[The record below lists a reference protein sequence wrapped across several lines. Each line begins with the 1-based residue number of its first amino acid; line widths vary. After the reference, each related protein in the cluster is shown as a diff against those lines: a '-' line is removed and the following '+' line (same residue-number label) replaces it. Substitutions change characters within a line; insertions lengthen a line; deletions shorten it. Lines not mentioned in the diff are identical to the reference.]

1 MGGIMTNRELLMQG
15 AAQLGLDMSEK
26 TADRF
31 ETYARLLV
39 EWNKKINLTAIT
51 EGKDIVTKHFLDSLT
66 LPACCGLDMENASMI
81 DVGTGAGF
89 PGLAVKLQCPSVRLT
104 LLDSLAKRLKFLEAV
119 AADVGAQDVAFCH
132 ARAEDGGQDRK
143 LREQFDIATARAV
156 ANLSV
161 LAEYCLPFVKVGGVF
176 AALKGPMAEEELQ
189 SAAGAIETLGGK
201 LRTVQD
207 VTIPFA
213 QLSHKI
219 VLIDKVRPTPKQYPR
234 KAGTPAK
241 KPLA

>member
-1 MGGIMTNRELLMQG
+1 MTNRELLLQG
-15 AAQLGLDMSEK
+15 AAELGLDMQEE
-26 TADRF
+26 TAERF

-39 EWNKKINLTAIT
+39 EWNEKMNLTAIT
-51 EGKDIVTKHFLDSLT
+51 EDREIVTKHFLDSLT
-66 LPACCGLDMENASMI
+66 LLSCGLNMDNARMI

-89 PGLAVKLQCPSVRLT
+89 PGLAVKLQCPSLRLT
-104 LLDSLAKRLKFLEAV
+104 LLDSLAKRLKFLEA
-119 AADVGAQDVAFCH
+119 AAAEVGAKDVVFCH
-132 ARAEDGGQDRK
+132 ARAEDGGQDK
-143 LREQFDIATARAV
+143 TLREQFDIATARAV

-189 SAAGAIETLGGK
+189 SAAGAVEKLGGK
-201 LRTVQD
+201 LREVRD

>member
-1 MGGIMTNRELLMQG
+1 MTNRELLLQG
-15 AAQLGLDMSEK
+15 AAELGLDMQEK
-26 TADRF
+26 TAERF

-39 EWNKKINLTAIT
+39 EWNEKMNLTAIT
-51 EGKDIVTKHFLDSLT
+51 EDREIVTKHFLDSLT
-66 LPACCGLDMENASMI
+66 LLSCGLNMNNACMI

-89 PGLAVKLQCPSVRLT
+89 PGLAVKLQCPSLHLT
-104 LLDSLAKRLKFLEAV
+104 LLDSLAKRLKFLEA
-119 AADVGAQDVAFCH
+119 AAAEVGAKDVVFCH
-132 ARAEDGGQDRK
+132 ARAEDGGQDK
-143 LREQFDIATARAV
+143 TLREQFDIATARAV

-189 SAAGAIETLGGK
+189 SAAGAVEKLGGK
-201 LRTVQD
+201 LREVRD

>member
-1 MGGIMTNRELLMQG
+1 MQG

-39 EWNKKINLTAIT
+39 EWNEKINLTAIT

-66 LPACCGLDMENASMI
+66 LPVCCGLDMENAGMI

-89 PGLAVKLQCPSVRLT
+89 PGLAVKLLCPSLHLT

-119 AADVGAQDVAFCH
+119 AAEVDAQDVAFCH
-132 ARAEDGGQDRK
+132 ARAEDGGRDKK

-241 KPLA
+241 KPLT

>member
-1 MGGIMTNRELLMQG
+1 MTNRALLLQG
-15 AAQLGLDMSEK
+15 AEQLGLVMQDK
-26 TADRF
+26 TADQF
-31 ETYARLLV
+31 EIYARLLV
-39 EWNKKINLTAIT
+39 EWNENINLTAIM
-51 EGKDIVTKHFLDSLT
+51 EGREIVTKHFLDSLT
-66 LPACCGLDMENASMI
+66 LLDCGLNLDGARMI

-89 PGLAVKLQCPSVRLT
+89 PGLAVKLQCPTVRLT

-119 AADVGAQDVAFCH
+119 AAETGTEDVVFCH
-132 ARAEDGGQDRK
+132 ARAEDGGRDK
-143 LREQFDIATARAV
+143 TLREQFDVATARAV

-176 AALKGPMAEEELQ
+176 AALKGPMAEEELNL
-189 SAAGAIETLGGK
+189 AAGAIETLGGK
-201 LRTVQD
+201 LREVRD

-241 KPLA
+241 KPLVS